1 MSYISMKNDLRY
13 ERKFY
18 SNDIS
23 ILQVQNYFLTHPASF
38 KIAYPDRYINN
49 VYYDTN
55 KFSIY
60 RHGVEGDSNRV
71 KVRIRWYGDLFN
83 VNIAPTL
90 ELKRKF
96 GHVGDKMKWKLS
108 TFMTTEAML
117 LAAQK
122 VDSLIDSNGNDY
134 STLHTVLPL
143 LRPVLINRY
152 ERKYLISADQKYRVT
167 IDQGMCYFTN
177 STNKSSFEN
186 PEKISGV
193 VVEVKYL
200 PIDHDGVSIITNQIP
215 IRLSKFSKYLN
226 GVEALFK
233 SNRLFV

>member
-1 MSYISMKNDLRY
+1 MNYTNMKNDLRY

-18 SNDIS
+18 SNDLS
-23 ILQVQNYFLTHPASF
+23 ILQIQDYFLTHPASF
-38 KIAYPDRYINN
+38 KIAYPDRHINN

-55 KFSIY
+55 DFNMY

-71 KVRIRWYGDLFN
+71 KVRMRWYGDLFN
-83 VNIAPTL
+83 IDITPTL

-108 TFMTTEAML
+108 TFMTTDAML
-117 LAAQK
+117 SAAQK
-122 VDSLIDSNGNDY
+122 VDSLLDNSVNNY
-134 STLHTVLPL
+134 STINTVLPL
-143 LRPVLINRY
+143 VRPVLINRY

-177 STNKSSFEN
+177 SINKSSFEK
-186 PEKISGV
+186 PEKIDGV